1 MRSLAMGTDMLSTV
15 KPPKTKQELL
25 NAIQKRNPLKFQV
38 LEYSDA
44 QSKTNIPKALDTAS
58 KKGSF
63 TIVIIEN

>member
-1 MRSLAMGTDMLSTV
+1 MRSLAMGIDMLSTV

-25 NAIQKRNPLKFQV
+25 NAIQKRNPIKFQV

-44 QSKTNIPKALDTAS
+44 QSKTNISKALDTAS

-63 TIVIIEN
+63 TVVIIEN